1 MVTRGYFSKSA
12 SKYSSNKTSDFENYS
27 HRRAIL
33 TKIQVLNQEFHYAI
47 LSLKIAF
54 KILDLEG
61 KKFETNLKLMDS
73 IWSN

>member
-33 TKIQVLNQEFHYAI
+33 TKIQVFESGI
-47 LSLKIAF
+47 SLCHFIV
-54 KILDLEG
+54 E
-61 KKFETNLKLMDS
+61 NS
-73 IWSN
+73 IQNFRP